1 MRGEGTHKGR
11 PYGWLKGCP
20 RGGRAP
26 TRGAP
31 TVGYGVHARGRGNPQ
46 GVPLRLDMG
55 CTRGGRA
62 PTRGAPT
69 VGYGVH
75 ARGEGTYKGLP
86 LRLDD
91 VGAHTGGGRPQGV
104 PLRLDNEGALAG
116 GGRPQ
121 EVPLPDSDSL
131 RWVCPNLMQFPWG
144 EQRGYV
150 RRAWVR
156 RGRPRT
162 EGGGRWSGAGETPAA
177 PGCSPAARL
186 KLPDNHQP
194 SPHVAVN

>member
-1 MRGEGTHKGR
+1 MR
-11 PYGWLKGCP
+11 GCP

-31 TVGYGVHARGRGNPQ
+31 TVGYGVPARGEGTHKGGPYGMDEGCPRGGEGTHKGCPYGWMMWARTRGGGHPQ
-46 GVPLRLDMG
+46 GAPLRLDDVG
-55 CTRGGRA
+55 AHTGGRA

-69 VGYGVH
+69 VGYGVP
-75 ARGEGTYKGLP
+75 AK
-86 LRLDD
+86 
-91 VGAHTGGGRPQGV
+91 GGGHPQG
-104 PLRLDNEGALAG
+104 
-116 GGRPQ
+116 
-121 EVPLPDSDSL
+121 VPLPDSDSL
-131 RWVCPNLMQFPWG
+131 TWVCPNLMQFPWG
-144 EQRGYV
+144 EQRGYA

-186 KLPDNHQP
+186 NLPDNH
-194 SPHVAVN
+194 